1 MPSRKHPVPDFLP
14 KLVKA
19 ALGKNARDCV
29 GDMLEVVIDSLDS
42 SGAVL
47 WQATENAKPK
57 AVPPQGC
64 LFMLATA
71 FPGLGSFG
79 IHNLDFENTIAGKA
93 VRTASPKIIND
104 IRNEGGKHKDHPFL
118 TRHGLNKTIALPFR
132 YKSGVVGAVTVY
144 RKADSPDYNKTDVA
158 LLKRIFEQVPILLG
172 SAQTRARQELLEKA
186 GEIFKGLEQRP
197 SAQASS
203 TNWNR
208 AMKHLC
214 DEIAGLFHTAETS
227 VILKEGEDCNYQA
240 LASKAG
246 AAHRKRIRKDGWREN
261 PATRSFTEACLTL
274 RRPIRIFDLRQPET
288 EVAHLHTNGLPEF
301 EWESHNT
308 LETHAREAL
317 GSAYTCQPNPDL
329 PPLSFLAVP
338 ITAGLRLHGVIR
350 CWIANPPISYFSFED
365 QQLLELVADQLGR
378 QCELRRREESFA
390 LEVTAWRKISDVLHS
405 KREYRSPLSRPM
417 GRTESIDE
425 FSVGCL
431 NLVEEVVKAAD
442 LNALWLLEPTS
453 GTLQCVSAPWIHDSP
468 GTTKNAIDQWTN
480 YVSQRPSLDSDS
492 QIATVLREQ
501 REQRLGSLGLAN
513 LPSTLPGARQQLL
526 IPLSTRDKKLG
537 VLEVGS
543 SSLTSF
549 TEHALHAARLIGA
562 FLSHHLATRTAL
574 SGQQAAEKALLETER
589 MTNDAFRDIMHQ
601 MKGPLVEAA
610 RRIGRIGEV
619 FAKGSPQYAAAVKA
633 EALVRRSFRTA
644 RRVGIFGQLVR
655 GASLSAGREVV
666 ESARILEVLE
676 DAWESARLRAH
687 PRMRLR
693 FNADFEKISASIP
706 ISSVMDLELLMHA
719 VHNVLDNA
727 IKYSYRDTEV
737 KLDGGSTADGG
748 WYLRV
753 WNKGIPLRSNEVRLA
768 RQRGWRS
775 AAAVLT
781 TGEGSGI
788 GLWLVDKITQ
798 ALGGTFELNPTR
810 GDGYTMARLQFN
822 VVPSFTNKI

>member
-1 MPSRKHPVPDFLP
+1 MPSRTRPSSDFLP

-29 GDMLEVVIDSLDS
+29 GDMLAIVIRALDS

-47 WQATENAKPK
+47 WQATENAEPE
-57 AVPPQGC
+57 ATPPQGC

-79 IHNLDFENTIAGKA
+79 IHNLDFVNTIAGQA
-93 VRTASPKIIND
+93 VRGSSPKIIND
-104 IRNEGGKHKDHPFL
+104 IRADGGRHKDHPFL
-118 TRHGLNKTIALPFR
+118 TWHGLNKTIALPFK
-132 YKSGVVGAVTVY
+132 YKRGVVGAVTIY
-144 RKADSPDYNKTDVA
+144 RKADSPDFNKTDVA
-158 LLKRIFEQVPILLG
+158 LLKRIFEQVSLLLG

-186 GEIFKGLEQRP
+186 GEIFKGLEQRSP
-197 SAQASS
+197 VQFSSAK
-203 TNWNR
+203 WNK
-208 AMKHLC
+208 ALKQLC

-227 VILKEGEDCNYQA
+227 VILREGEDLNFEA

-246 AAHRKRIRKDGWREN
+246 PAHRKRLRKDGWREN
-261 PATRSFTEACLTL
+261 PATKSFTEACLTL
-274 RRPIRIFDLRQPET
+274 RRPIHIFDLRQPEA
-288 EVAHLHTNGLPEF
+288 EVADLRVNGLPDLD
-301 EWESHNT
+301 WESHNT

-317 GSAYTCQPNPDL
+317 GNAYTCQPNPEL
-329 PPLSFLAVP
+329 PPLSFLALP
-338 ITAGLRLHGVIR
+338 ITAGQRLHGVIR
-350 CWIANPPISYFSFED
+350 CWIANPPISYFSSED
-365 QQLLELVADQLGR
+365 QRLLELVADQLGR
-378 QCELRRREESFA
+378 QCELRRREESFS

-405 KREYRSPLSRPM
+405 KREYRSSLTRPM
-417 GRTESIDE
+417 GKTESIDE

-431 NLVEEVVKAAD
+431 NLVKEVVKAAD

-453 GTLQCVSAPWIHDSP
+453 NILQCVSAPWIHDAP
-468 GTTKNAIDQWTN
+468 GTTENAIAQWTD
-480 YVSQRPSLDSDS
+480 YVSQRPALDSDS
-492 QIATVLREQ
+492 HIATVLREQ
-501 REQRLGSLGLAN
+501 REQRLGSRELSK
-513 LPSTLPGARQQLL
+513 LPSTLLGARQQLL
-526 IPLSTRDKKLG
+526 IPLSTRDKKMG

-543 SSLTSF
+543 SSLTAF
-549 TEHALHAARLIGA
+549 PEHALHAARLIGA

-574 SGQQAAEKALLETER
+574 SGQQAAEPALLEMER

-610 RRIGRIGEV
+610 RRINRIGEV
-619 FAKGSPQYAAAVKA
+619 FAKGSPQHAAAVKA
-633 EALVRRSFRTA
+633 EALVIRSFRTA

-655 GASLSAGREVV
+655 GNSLSAGREVV
-666 ESARILEVLE
+666 ESSRILEVLE

-693 FNADFEKISASIP
+693 FNADFEKISASILS
-706 ISSVMDLELLMHA
+706 SSVMDLELLMHA
-719 VHNVLDNA
+719 MHNVLDNA
-727 IKYSYRDTEV
+727 IKYSYRETEV

-748 WYLRV
+748 WFLRV
-753 WNKGIPLRSNEVRLA
+753 WNKGIPLRSNEVCLA

-798 ALGGTFELNPTR
+798 ALGGAFELNPTR
-810 GDGYTMARLQFN
+810 GDGYTMARLQFK
-822 VVPSFTNKI
+822 VIP

>member
-1 MPSRKHPVPDFLP
+1 MASRARPTPDFLP

-19 ALGKNARDCV
+19 ALGRNARDCV
-29 GDMLEVVIDSLDS
+29 GDMLEIVIDSLES

-57 AVPPQGC
+57 AAPSQGC

-71 FPGLGSFG
+71 FPGIGSFG
-79 IHNLDFENTIAGKA
+79 IHNLDFENTIAGQA

-104 IRNEGGKHKDHPFL
+104 IRTHGGRHKDHPFL
-118 TRHGLNKTIALPFR
+118 IRHGLNKTIALPFK
-132 YKSGVVGAVTVY
+132 YKSGVAGAVTVY
-144 RKADSPDYNKTDVA
+144 RKADSPDYNTRDVA
-158 LLKRIFEQVPILLG
+158 MLKRIFEQVPLLLG

-197 SAQASS
+197 SAQPSS
-203 TNWNR
+203 ANWNK
-208 AMKHLC
+208 AMKRLC

-227 VILKEGEDCNYQA
+227 VILRESDDPNFEV

-246 AAHRKRIRKDGWREN
+246 VAHRKRIRIDGWREN
-261 PATRSFTEACLTL
+261 PATKSFTEACLTL
-274 RRPIRIFDLRQPET
+274 RRPIRIFDLRQPEA
-288 EVAHLHTNGLPEF
+288 EVAELRANGLPDF

-308 LETHAREAL
+308 LEAHAREAL
-317 GSAYTCQPNPDL
+317 GTAYTSQPNPEL

-338 ITAGLRLHGVIR
+338 ITAGQRLHGVIR
-350 CWIANPPISYFSFED
+350 CWIANPPISYFSSED
-365 QQLLELVADQLGR
+365 QRLLELVADQLGR
-378 QCELRRREESFA
+378 QCELRRREESFS

-405 KREYRSPLSRPM
+405 KREYRSPLTRPM
-417 GRTESIDE
+417 GKTESIDE

-453 GTLQCVSAPWIHDSP
+453 NILQCVSAPWIHDAP
-468 GTTKNAIDQWTN
+468 GTTENAIAQWTD
-480 YVSQRPSLDSDS
+480 YVSQRPALDSDS
-492 QIATVLREQ
+492 HIATVLREQ
-501 REQRLGSLGLAN
+501 REQRLGSRELFK

-526 IPLSTRDKKLG
+526 IPLSTRDKKMG

-543 SSLTSF
+543 SSLTAF
-549 TEHALHAARLIGA
+549 PEHALHAARLIGA

-574 SGQQAAEKALLETER
+574 SGQQTAERALLETER

-619 FAKGSPQYAAAVKA
+619 FAKGSQQHAATVKA

-655 GASLSAGREVV
+655 GNSLSAAREVV
-666 ESARILEVLE
+666 ESSKILEVIE

-693 FNADFEKISASIP
+693 FNADIEKIAASIP
-706 ISSVMDLELLMHA
+706 RTSVMDLELLMHA
-719 VHNVLDNA
+719 VHNILDNA
-727 IKYSYRDTEV
+727 IKYSYRETEV
-737 KLDGGSTADGG
+737 RMDGGPTVDGG
-748 WYLRV
+748 WFLRV

-788 GLWLVDKITQ
+788 GLWLVDKIMQ
-798 ALGGTFELNPTR
+798 ALGGAFELNPTR
-810 GDGYTMARLQFN
+810 GDGYTIVRLQFN
-822 VVPSFTNKI
+822 TVPSIHLNT